1 MLPGSP
7 RRFFTIMQLFR
18 PDNFSEPA
26 ITFKPS
32 SAEDCAAVSGALAR
46 YFKACTVTEQQQLNA
61 SEIHSNNFK
70 VTLRDGRVSKTVLVR
85 RFKSLKNKEQIGFY
99 LGIIDG
105 LRLQGVAVS
114 EVLRADDG
122 ALFVSHNGDHYAVF
136 TFVDGDHF
144 VPSDAS
150 IVAVAEGVSGMH
162 RAFRLLGADAG
173 EQLTRYQAS
182 GGSDYFNKVKTY
194 SEGDVDELAAVLASG
209 VVTEGVDIP
218 AVQEALPLLRV
229 AMRYVD
235 GYKER
240 IARLP
245 KHVIHSDLHPH
256 NVLMRGNE
264 LRAII
269 DFDSMRVSEQARDA
283 AFFIYRF
290 GRQFFV
296 RGAVPEAEIKQR
308 AARMRNLALQAYA
321 AVQPLSSEELAL
333 MPVLLKDEM
342 IRKTLFVLKGVFF
355 ESNTQWVKDLPKFF
369 ASLKEIDYSW

>member
-1 MLPGSP
+1 
-7 RRFFTIMQLFR
+7 MQLFR
-18 PDNFSEPA
+18 PDNFSEPD
-26 ITFKPS
+26 ITFKASTP
-32 SAEDCAAVSGALAR
+32 ADCAAVSGALAR
-46 YFKACTVTEQQQLNA
+46 YFKACTVTAQQQLNA

-70 VTLRDGRVSKTVLVR
+70 VTFRDGGMEKTVLVR

-105 LRLQGVAVS
+105 LRLKGVPVS

-122 ALFVSHNGDHYAVF
+122 ALFVSHGGDHYAVF
-136 TFVDGDHF
+136 AFVDGDHF
-144 VPSDAS
+144 VPNDEGMA
-150 IVAVAEGVSGMH
+150 AVAEGVSGMH
-162 RAFRLLGADAG
+162 RAFRSLGADVA

-182 GGSDYFNKVKTY
+182 GGSDYFNKIKTY

-209 VVTEGVDIP
+209 SIPDGVDIP
-218 AVQEALPLLRV
+218 AVQEALPLLRG
-229 AMRYVD
+229 AMRYVE
-235 GYKER
+235 GYKDG
-240 IARLP
+240 IAWLP

-296 RGAVPEAEIKQR
+296 RGGVPEAEIKQQ
-308 AARMRNLALQAYA
+308 AARVRNLALQAYA
-321 AVQPLSSEELAL
+321 GVQPLTPEELAL

-342 IRKTLFVLKGVFF
+342 IRKTLFVLKGVFL
-355 ESNTQWVKDLPKFF
+355 ESNTQWAKDMPKFF
-369 ASLKEIDYSW
+369 ASLKEIDYFW